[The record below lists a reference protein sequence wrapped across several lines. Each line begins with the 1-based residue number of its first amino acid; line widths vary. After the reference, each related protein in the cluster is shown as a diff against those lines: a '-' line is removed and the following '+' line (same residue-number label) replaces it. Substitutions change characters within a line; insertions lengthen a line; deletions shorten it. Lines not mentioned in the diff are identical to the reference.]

1 MSELTASGSAIDDL
15 PDMWDG
21 FMRMVRPGLG
31 LTAFGANIMNL
42 PPDYATRSHDESR
55 SGQEEL
61 YVRLAGSG
69 WVVLD
74 DSGEKLAL
82 DEEHLCAVGPGTARA
97 LASGP
102 EGLRVL
108 IVGSAPGR
116 GYERGAYAAIV
127 AIARSASVSSPSSLC
142 PRLATSRSAS
152 ASSARRRV
160 AASVARA
167 SLMRRSAAHGLSFS
181 ECLT

>member
-1 MSELTASGSAIDDL
+1 MSDLTASGSAIDDL

-31 LTAFGANIMNL
+31 ISAFGANIMNL
-42 PPDYATRSHDESR
+42 PPDYSTRAHDETH

-61 YVRLAGSG
+61 YVGLAGTG
-69 WVVLD
+69 WIVLD
-74 DSGEKLAL
+74 ESGERLPIDA
-82 DEEHLCAVGPGTARA
+82 EHLAAVGPGTSRT

-116 GYERGAYAAIV
+116 GYEPVDYG
-127 AIARSASVSSPSSLC
+127 
-142 PRLATSRSAS
+142 
-152 ASSARRRV
+152 
-160 AASVARA
+160 
-167 SLMRRSAAHGLSFS
+167 
-181 ECLT
+181 

>member
-1 MSELTASGSAIDDL
+1 MSELTAKGSAIDDL

-21 FMRMVRPGLG
+21 FMRMVRHGLG
-31 LTAFGANIMNL
+31 LRAFGVNIMNL
-42 PPDYATRSHDESR
+42 PPDYTTRSHDESS

-74 DSGEKLAL
+74 ESGERLVL
-82 DEEHLCAVGPGTARA
+82 DAEHLAAVGPGTSRS

-108 IVGSAPGR
+108 CVGSTPGA
-116 GYERGAYAAIV
+116 AYT
-127 AIARSASVSSPSSLC
+127 P
-142 PRLATSRSAS
+142 TD
-152 ASSARRRV
+152 
-160 AASVARA
+160 
-167 SLMRRSAAHGLSFS
+167 
-181 ECLT
+181 E

>member
-42 PPDYATRSHDESR
+42 PPDYSTRSHDESG

-74 DSGEKLAL
+74 DSGRAARPRRGAPVRRRPR
-82 DEEHLCAVGPGTARA
+82 HGARA
-97 LASGP
+97 RQRP
-102 EGLRVL
+102 
-108 IVGSAPGR
+108 
-116 GYERGAYAAIV
+116 
-127 AIARSASVSSPSSLC
+127 
-142 PRLATSRSAS
+142 
-152 ASSARRRV
+152 
-160 AASVARA
+160 
-167 SLMRRSAAHGLSFS
+167 
-181 ECLT
+181 

>member
-42 PPDYATRSHDESR
+42 PPDYSTRSHDESR
-55 SGQEEL
+55 QRPGGAL
-61 YVRLAGSG
+61 RPPRAAAAGS
-69 WVVLD
+69 
-74 DSGEKLAL
+74 SSTTPGERLAL

-116 GYERGAYAAIV
+116 GYEPVDYG
-127 AIARSASVSSPSSLC
+127 
-142 PRLATSRSAS
+142 
-152 ASSARRRV
+152 
-160 AASVARA
+160 
-167 SLMRRSAAHGLSFS
+167 G
-181 ECLT
+181 